1 MSYYVYILSTER
13 NNKKITYTGYT
24 KNLKNRLMLHNNGK
38 GARFTRGKKWKI
50 IYKEMYT
57 SKSKAISREY
67 YIKNN
72 RSLRNKIKNE
82 NINTSSL

>member
-38 GARFTRGKKWKI
+38 GAKFTRGSFWKI
-50 IYKEMYT
+50 IYKKKFKDK
-57 SKSKAISREY
+57 KSAIRFEY
-67 YIKNN
+67 LIKNK
-72 RSLRNKIKNE
+72 RILKLNE
-82 NINTSSL
+82 

>member
-38 GARFTRGKKWKI
+38 GAKFTRGSFWKI
-50 IYKEMYT
+50 IYKKKFKDK
-57 SKSKAISREY
+57 KSAIRFEY
-67 YIKNN
+67 LIKNK
-72 RSLRNKIKNE
+72 RILKLKLLNE
-82 NINTSSL
+82 

>member
-38 GARFTRGKKWKI
+38 GAKFTRGSFWKV
-50 IYKEMYT
+50 IYKKKFKDK
-57 SKSKAISREY
+57 KSAIRFEY
-67 YIKNN
+67 LIKNK
-72 RSLRNKIKNE
+72 RILKLKLLNE
-82 NINTSSL
+82 

>member
-38 GARFTRGKKWKI
+38 GAKFTRGSFWKI
-50 IYKEMYT
+50 IYKKKFKDK
-57 SKSKAISREY
+57 KSAIKFEY
-67 YIKNN
+67 LIKNKRILKLKLLN
-72 RSLRNKIKNE
+72 G
-82 NINTSSL
+82 

>member
-38 GARFTRGKKWKI
+38 GAKFTRGSFWKI
-50 IYKEMYT
+50 IYKKKFKDK
-57 SKSKAISREY
+57 KSAIRFEY
-67 YIKNN
+67 LIKNKRILKLKLLN
-72 RSLRNKIKNE
+72 G
-82 NINTSSL
+82 